1 MTAAPLPAGS
11 TRSEARRALPRS
23 PRRAL
28 IHSILLLIIPA
39 LLLVA
44 TPLSVTLTARVVP
57 PMDLLRALTLLAVL
71 PLATPLLLR
80 VLGRTWDP
88 LLMSPVWI
96 LCAMGLAVIA
106 RVQPQ
111 LVTVQ
116 ALWITLGWALFIGL
130 VGFPPLL
137 AWLRRFRTVWLGL
150 AILMVLSTLFLAT
163 DVNGS
168 GTRIWLR
175 VGPISIQPGEVLRIA
190 LIAFIATYL
199 TERGHLLTA
208 GKRYAGRFP
217 VPPRAY
223 WLPLLTMVGIS
234 LLAVAL
240 QRDFG
245 PALLF
250 VAAFLGMLYIATGR
264 RDVIA
269 LAFAGFLVVAPAG
282 YLASAHVHTRILAW
296 IDPWTDARGIGYQ
309 SLQAIGGLVFG
320 GVMGAGPGYG
330 FPGVIPAAHTDY
342 PLAVIGEEWGLLGSL
357 AVVLLYGLLVA
368 RGLTRAQFSE
378 SRFENLLGAG
388 LAMSVGTQ
396 VIVVSAGVL
405 RMLPL
410 TGVTSP
416 FVSYG
421 GSSMLMAWVLLA
433 LLARTGEV
441 PSPRFTP
448 EAGAVVR
455 RTQHIAYALLAGFVT
470 VAAGLGY
477 WQVVRTDLQNDPRV
491 GGERLNLEAARVERG
506 RLLDRN
512 GTVLADTVL
521 GPAGPVRRYT
531 SPSAVHALGFNS
543 PRFGSAGAE
552 QAVADRLMGR
562 TDPTPADTFRD
573 LLHEPRSG
581 SDVRL
586 TLDDRLQRAAAQA
599 MGTAPGAAVAI
610 DPRTGDILA
619 LVSSPTFDP
628 NFGEEE
634 WNRLRTDARSPLLN
648 RVTQGLYTPGS
659 TFKTVT
665 LIAGVEAGLV
675 KPEDPASCP
684 EQVLIDGTRVT
695 SHNEPPGKV
704 TRTVADAFAYSCN
717 TFFAD
722 LGVRLGEARLRA
734 TAQALGLTEAPPFT
748 LPTSAGRLSTDASFL
763 SSNGGL
769 AATAYGQGQL
779 QISPLELVLATASV
793 ANNGVVPKPRLLLDA
808 PAAPWHTAMSAE
820 TARLVTQM
828 MVRGTTDGWASTA
841 AIPGVA
847 VAAKTGSAEVAP
859 GESSDALFIA
869 FAPASAPT
877 IAVVVVKERGG
888 AGSTQAG
895 PVARAIIDAWLKLS
909 PAR

>member
-1 MTAAPLPAGS
+1 MTAAGATGGS
-11 TRSEARRALPRS
+11 PRARRT
-23 PRRAL
+23 PRRPL
-28 IHSILLLIIPA
+28 VHTLLLYLLPP

-44 TPLSVTLTARVVP
+44 APLSVVLTTRMAP
-57 PMDLLRALTLLAVL
+57 PGDLERALAILAVL
-71 PLATPLLLR
+71 PLVTPLLMR
-80 VLGRTWDP
+80 VLGRAWDP
-88 LLMSPVWI
+88 LLLSPVWI

-116 ALWITLGWALFIGL
+116 ALWITLGWALFIGV

-137 AWLRRFRTVWLGL
+137 SWLRRFRTLWL
-150 AILMVLSTLFLAT
+150 AVAVAAVIATLFLAT

-190 LIAFIATYL
+190 LIVFIATYL

-208 GKRYAGRFP
+208 AKRHAGRFE
-217 VPPRAY
+217 VPPRAV
-223 WLPLLTMVGIS
+223 WLPLLAGVAIS
-234 LLAVAL
+234 LLAVAA
-240 QRDFG
+240 QRDLG

-264 RDVIA
+264 RDAIVA
-269 LAFAGFLVVAPAG
+269 AFLGFVLLAP
-282 YLASAHVHTRILAW
+282 LAYSVSAHVHTRVGAW
-296 IDPWTDARGIGYQ
+296 LDPWGDPRGIGYQ

-320 GVMGAGPGYG
+320 GVAGTGPGYG

-342 PLAVIGEEWGLLGSL
+342 PLAVIGEEWGLLGTL

-368 RGLTRAQFSE
+368 RGLTRAQFSD
-378 SRFENLLGAG
+378 SRFEQLLGAG
-388 LAMSVGTQ
+388 LALSVGVQ
-396 VIVVSAGVL
+396 IIVVSAGVL

-421 GSSMLMAWVLLA
+421 GSSMLTTWVILA
-433 LLARTGEV
+433 LIARTGEA
-441 PSPRFTP
+441 PSPYFTP
-448 EAGAVVR
+448 DAGLVVR
-455 RTQHIAYALLAGFVT
+455 RTQHMAYALLAGFVT
-470 VAAGLGY
+470 VALGLGY
-477 WQVVRTDLQNDPRV
+477 WQVVRTDLANDPRV

-521 GPAGPVRRYT
+521 GPAGPERRYT

-543 PRFGSAGAE
+543 PRFGTAGAE
-552 QAVADRLMGR
+552 EAVADRLMGR
-562 TDPTPADTFRD
+562 TDPTPSDTLRD
-573 LLHEPRSG
+573 LLHEPRAG

-599 MGTAPGAAVAI
+599 MGGATGAVVAL
-610 DPRTGDILA
+610 DPRTGDVLA
-619 LVSSPTFDP
+619 MVSSPGFNP

-634 WNRLRTDARSPLLN
+634 WNRLRTDERSPLLN

-659 TFKTVT
+659 TFKTIT
-665 LIAGVEAGLV
+665 LVAAVEAGLV
-675 KPEDPASCP
+675 KPQDAASCP
-684 EQVLIDGTRVT
+684 EQVIIDGTRVT
-695 SHNEPPGKV
+695 SRNEPPGKQ
-704 TRTVADAFAYSCN
+704 TKTVADAFAYSCN
-717 TFFAD
+717 TFFAQ
-722 LGVRLGEARLRA
+722 LGVQVGEARLRA
-734 TAQALGLTEAPPFT
+734 TAQALGLLEAPPFT
-748 LPTSAGRLSTDASFL
+748 LPTTKGQLATDASFL
-763 SSNGGL
+763 AAKGGL

-779 QISPLELVLATASV
+779 QMSPLALALATAGI
-793 ANNGVVPKPRLLLDA
+793 ANGGVVPKPRLLMDEPVEA
-808 PAAPWHTAMSAE
+808 WHTAMSPE
-820 TARLVTQM
+820 TARLVTEM
-828 MVRGTTDGWASTA
+828 MVHGTEVGWAATA
-841 AIPGVA
+841 AVPGVS
-847 VAAKTGSAEVAP
+847 VAGKTGSAEVAP

-869 FAPASAPT
+869 FAPAEAPT

-895 PVARAIIDAWLKLS
+895 PVARAIIDAWVKLTPS
-909 PAR
+909 R